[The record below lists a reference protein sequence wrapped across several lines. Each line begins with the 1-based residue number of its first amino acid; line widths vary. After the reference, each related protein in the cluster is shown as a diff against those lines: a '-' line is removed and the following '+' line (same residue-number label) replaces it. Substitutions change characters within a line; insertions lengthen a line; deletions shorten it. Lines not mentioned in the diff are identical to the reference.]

1 MPSSEGPAAVCRRWH
16 TRDTSRGVLD
26 SEEHLIWRGPWPDA
40 QARARVPALMAAAH
54 TRSIRRF
61 SLGLIA
67 GRVTG
72 PRVDFRLVGGP
83 SVLALVERH
92 TDCTESRIVRQW
104 DIAPGLF
111 ARPPVGEPAH
121 GTLTFG
127 LERRDVRDLHAWMQV
142 ALFPSRFLGPAPL
155 TRLIRARAWAYVGRL
170 YATYHTHAAY
180 DALASLARSL
190 EGRV

>member
-1 MPSSEGPAAVCRRWH
+1 MPSSERPSAVRRRWH

-26 SEEHLIWRGPWPDA
+26 SEEHLTWSGPWPDA
-40 QARARVPALMAAAH
+40 PARARVPALMAAAH

-61 SLGLIA
+61 SLGLIR
-67 GRVTG
+67 GRATG
-72 PRVDFRLVGGP
+72 PRVDFRLFGGP

-92 TDCTESRIVRQW
+92 TECTDSRIVRHW

-111 ARPPVGEPAH
+111 ARPSAGEPSH

-127 LERRDVRDLHAWMQV
+127 VERRDVGDLHAWMQV
-142 ALFPSRFLGPAPL
+142 ALFPSRFLGPVPL
-155 TRLIRARAWAYVGRL
+155 TRAWAWAHVGRL

-180 DALASLARSL
+180 SALASLARSL
-190 EGRV
+190 GGNV